1 MNLGIPVRESGRI
14 VAFAV
19 VATMAALVVNLIM
32 AAAGIVMFGG
42 SSGLNPDEPSAER
55 VAAALDRTGGQ
66 GSTYVLADDVADA
79 LDAQDEWAMVVDA
92 TGEVVWS
99 RNVPDALNRQYGL
112 QDVASFS
119 RWYLDDYPVTTW
131 VYEDGIMVVG
141 APPDTIWKYPI
152 SFPVDSLGT
161 ILEFLALLT
170 LVDFVLAVVVG
181 GAFARRRWKR
191 RDEARTEWVAAVS
204 HDVRTPLSVVM
215 AEASALADA
224 RGASV
229 EDRRRAERIVG
240 KAGEMSALISD
251 LNAANRLRYA
261 MQPVDASDVC
271 IAAVVRGVVVDA
283 MNDEGSARMEA
294 SSAASARNRVA
305 GETLRESAA
314 DVPGDSRDADGMG
327 AVEAG
332 AHAFELA
339 VEPDAEGAVVRGS
352 EKLLRRMVANLV
364 GNAVRHNPRG
374 CSIAASVRVKPGI
387 FGSSIGMRC
396 IVEIRDDGVGFGAD
410 ELSLLKR
417 RPGRDMPEHGL
428 GLVIVRRIAHA
439 HGGRA
444 RFFNNESG
452 GSACQVVLPAQ
463 ASSRRKRS

>member
-1 MNLGIPVRESGRI
+1 
-14 VAFAV
+14 
-19 VATMAALVVNLIM
+19 
-32 AAAGIVMFGG
+32 
-42 SSGLNPDEPSAER
+42 
-55 VAAALDRTGGQ
+55 
-66 GSTYVLADDVADA
+66 
-79 LDAQDEWAMVVDA
+79 
-92 TGEVVWS
+92 
-99 RNVPDALNRQYGL
+99 
-112 QDVASFS
+112 
-119 RWYLDDYPVTTW
+119 
-131 VYEDGIMVVG
+131 
-141 APPDTIWKYPI
+141 
-152 SFPVDSLGT
+152 
-161 ILEFLALLT
+161 
-170 LVDFVLAVVVG
+170 
-181 GAFARRRWKR
+181 
-191 RDEARTEWVAAVS
+191 
-204 HDVRTPLSVVM
+204 
-215 AEASALADA
+215 
-224 RGASV
+224 
-229 EDRRRAERIVG
+229 
-240 KAGEMSALISD
+240 
-251 LNAANRLRYA
+251 

-283 MNDEGSARMEA
+283 MNDEESARMEA

-305 GETLRESAA
+305 GETFRESAA

-396 IVEIRDDGVGFGAD
+396 IIEIRDDGVGFGAD

-417 RPGRDMPEHGL
+417 HPGRDMPEHGL

-463 ASSRRKRS
+463 APSRRKRS